1 LADRSAFFCTFYYL
15 EKTYTQ
21 VEYNILTN
29 DQIDRFETY
38 LGQLR
43 EVLNKICVNLE
54 KKQTEDFIG
63 KKKKKFSLV
72 FSTKIK
78 MFFFV

>member
-1 LADRSAFFCTFYYL
+1 MFLLAFFYTFYYL

-21 VEYNILTN
+21 DGYNPLTN

-38 LGQLR
+38 LKQLS
-43 EVLNKICVNLE
+43 EILNEIYENLE

-63 KKKKKFSLV
+63 KKKKKILNKNKKNILFN
-72 FSTKIK
+72 IIN
-78 MFFFV
+78 